1 MSQDRIEEFRNVKM
15 VPTLYFCGDSMYTNC
30 SMKKSQS
37 GFAHFLLLLIIV
49 LIVVGASGYF
59 VIKRSGF
66 ESTEGMARWQSQ
78 CEGQGPVAL
87 THTPMDL
94 ENVVSISPM
103 GTTAGPHVTPIDH
116 LYFYPTFE
124 SAPDAYPVYA
134 MADGYIVDV
143 SRRQHNGSEE
153 FRLIFQHSCTFF
165 TYVDLVRSLSQDV
178 KNAFPELEKGDYA
191 NGHYFVSAGQE
202 IGRIGGQS
210 LDTAVYNTEVTLT
223 GFISPELYDY
233 EFWKIHTDD
242 FFAHFSQDNREA
254 MLTKNF
260 RKAEPRSG
268 KIDYDQPG
276 KLIGNWFVEDTNGYA
291 GSNEYTGNEHNNPDT
306 GYFTTHLSFL
316 PNAYQPD
323 QLIVS
328 LGNYNNQ
335 AKQFSVKGNAPDFT
349 MVSNATGPVK
359 YELIDQKFY
368 NSDDPIQAEINAR
381 DDVVRATLLVQVL
394 DGEKLKYEL
403 FVGKPAK
410 EILGFTD
417 SAIMYE
423 R

>member
-1 MSQDRIEEFRNVKM
+1 
-15 VPTLYFCGDSMYTNC
+15 MYTAY

-37 GFAHFLLLLIIV
+37 GFVHVALSLILV
-49 LIVVGASGYF
+49 LVIGAAGYF
-59 VIKRSGF
+59 IISRS
-66 ESTEGMARWQSQ
+66 EVTSTEGIARWQSR

-116 LYFYPTFE
+116 LYLYPTFE
-124 SAPDAYPVYA
+124 SAPDEYPVYA

-143 SRRQHNGSEE
+143 SRRQHNSAEE
-153 FRLIFQHSCTFF
+153 FRLVFQHSCTFF
-165 TYVDLVRSLSQDV
+165 TYIDLVRSLNQDV
-178 KNAFPELEKGDYA
+178 KAAFPELEKGDYA
-191 NGHYFVSAGQE
+191 TGHYFVSAGQE

-210 LDTAVYNTEVTLT
+210 LDTAVYNTDVTLT
-223 GFISPELYDY
+223 GFISPELYEA

-242 FFAHFSQDNREA
+242 FFAHFSQEDREA
-254 MLTKNF
+254 MLAKNF

-276 KLIGNWFVEDTNGYA
+276 KLIGNWFVEGTNGYA
-291 GSNEYTGNEHNNPDT
+291 GSEEYTSNGQNNSDT
-306 GYFTTHLSFL
+306 GYFTTHLAFL

-323 QLIVS
+323 QLVVS

-335 AKQFSVKGNAPDFT
+335 ARQFSVKGNAPDFT
-349 MVSNATGPVK
+349 IVSNETGPVK

-368 NSDDPIQAEINAR
+368 NSDDPIQAEKNAR
-381 DDVVRATLLVQVL
+381 DGETQATLLVQVL

-403 FVGKPAK
+403 FIGKTAS
-410 EILGFTD
+410 EVTNFTD
-417 SAIMYE
+417 AVTLYE